1 MNAMSKRESS
11 TRACRRPIPN
21 VGSIFSI
28 SRLRSFVSSVLILAL
43 LVGGTSQPS
52 SAYSVLTHEQ
62 IVDLLWADQI
72 KPLLLKKY
80 PGTTEAQLR
89 EAHAY
94 AYGGS
99 LIQDIGYYPFGN
111 RHFSDLVH
119 YVRSGDFVVALLD
132 EASGL
137 NEYAFALGALSHY
150 SADLAGHPY
159 VNTAVALAFPKLAA
173 EYGKRVT
180 FGEDARSHIRT
191 EFGFDLIQIAKQR
204 YTSDSYHDFIGF
216 QVSKPVLERAFLKTY
231 GIELKDVFMNLD
243 LSIGSYRYSISHII
257 PKMTRVALK
266 LKGPDLIKENPSF
279 DKRKFLFNLSRAQYE
294 RDWGKGY
301 QKPGFGSQL
310 LGMPF
315 RILPGIGPFKAVKFQ
330 VPTRETE
337 ALYVKS
343 INDTVDQ
350 YRALLQQ
357 LQTREIVLA
366 NRDLDTGGPV
376 QAGEYAMTD
385 HAYAKLVGQL
395 VDNQFVALT
404 PELQKDIV
412 HFFADRH
419 RVIAD
424 KKDREEWEEA
434 LLNVDQ
440 LKLATVKQVTAT
452 GEGR

>member
-1 MNAMSKRESS
+1 MYDVSKSGS
-11 TRACRRPIPN
+11 THRVGRRPIPSWI
-21 VGSIFSI
+21 SIT
-28 SRLRSFVSSVLILAL
+28 RLRPFFCSVLILVL
-43 LVGGTSQPS
+43 FIGSTSQLS
-52 SAYSVLTHEQ
+52 SGYSVLTHEQ

-72 KPLLLKKY
+72 RPLLLKKY
-80 PGTTEAQLR
+80 PGATEEQLR

-132 EASGL
+132 EASDL
-137 NEYAFALGALSHY
+137 DEYAFALGALSHY
-150 SADLAGHPY
+150 ASDLAGHPY
-159 VNTAVALAFPKLAA
+159 VNTAVAREFPKLAA
-173 EYGKRVT
+173 KYGPRVT

-216 QVSKPVLERAFLKTY
+216 QVAKPVLERAFLKTY

-257 PKMTRVALK
+257 PKMTRIALK
-266 LKGPDLIKENPSF
+266 LKEPDLIKEKPSF
-279 DKRKFLFNLSRAQYE
+279 DKMKFLYNLSRAQYE

-310 LGMPF
+310 LGVPF
-315 RILPGIGPFKAVKFQ
+315 RILPGIGPFKAIKFQ

-337 ALYVKS
+337 AMYEKS
-343 INDTVDQ
+343 VNDTVDQ
-350 YRALLQQ
+350 YRILLQQ
-357 LQTREIVLA
+357 LKTREIALP
-366 NRDLDTGGPV
+366 NRNLDTGGPTE
-376 QAGEYAMTD
+376 AGEYAMTN

-395 VDNQFVALT
+395 VDSKFAGLT
-404 PELQKDIV
+404 PELQKNIV
-412 HFFADRH
+412 HFYADRT
-419 RVIAD
+419 RVIAK
-424 KKDREEWEEA
+424 KKDREEWQKA
-434 LLNVDQ
+434 LLDVEQ
-440 LKLATVKQVTAT
+440 LKLATVKEAALTEAVH
-452 GEGR
+452 